1 MMTEK
6 DWKIY
11 GCIVARYPD
20 YFKDY
25 AKMESIDELL
35 NGDQLNDTEREVLAK
50 QVERIRYAGYYS
62 REYDKHLARRAPM
75 PLTLDERKFGKTVR
89 PSTASRKIEI
99 TRQQL
104 QEMGF

>member
-1 MMTEK
+1 MMTDK

-11 GCIVARYPD
+11 GRIVARYPE

-25 AKMESIDELL
+25 SKMENIDELL
-35 NGDQLNDTEREVLAK
+35 NSDKLDSTEREVLAK
-50 QVERIRYAGYYS
+50 QAERIRYAGTYS

-75 PLTLDERKFGKTVR
+75 PLTLDERKYGRVVR
-89 PSTASRKIEI
+89 PMPTRKIEI